1 MKKIFYFINLLLQSN
16 KFKDLPHSDYLLIIR
31 DSDRSFL
38 LGKKFYSVLLNT
50 LEDDLLKL
58 NLKGVTIAPAFSK
71 IRKKDVYGE
80 TYFFDLQYFIV
91 KVIDKILFINYFKF
105 EYWKRIL
112 LYTQPRYII
121 AIQPDIILCTVCSN
135 LGIKIFD
142 YQHGIIAD
150 DYYYNINYWSNHEKT
165 LPISFLVW
173 DQESEKMLR
182 SIFYNYNLNIRI
194 LGNSWVYRCINYN
207 KFPSLFNEF
216 IDNFNNLNFYKKP
229 VILITL
235 QKGAGIKNINQI
247 LNKSLLNVIKNTY
260 NLYFWAIRIHPSQNN
275 VNDLNEIENILTY
288 EFPNSNNFLDYKI
301 SSSMP
306 LPLLLQFTNL
316 HITYNSASA
325 IEALKFGINTGFI
338 DKNKYNIK
346 EWFKFY
352 WESNFLNFL
361 PETDQDLFDW
371 IKKNICNNNQSSSI
385 NNYNPKNIGIIF

>member
-1 MKKIFYFINLLLQSN
+1 MKKIFYFISILLQSN
-16 KFKDLPHSDYLLIIR
+16 KFKDLQLSDYLLIIR

-38 LGKKFYSVLLNT
+38 LGNKFYSTLLNT
-50 LEDDLLKL
+50 LEDDLLKI
-58 NLKGVTIAPAFSK
+58 NLKGITIAPAFSK
-71 IRKKDVYGE
+71 IRKNDVYSE
-80 TYFFDLQYFIV
+80 TYFFDLQYFIA

-121 AIQPDIILCTVCSN
+121 AIQPDIILCKVCSK
-135 LGIKIFD
+135 LGINIYD

-150 DYYYNINYWSNHEKT
+150 DYYYNIKYWRNQTKT

-173 DQESEKMLR
+173 DLESENMLK
-182 SIFYNYNLNIRI
+182 SIFYNYNLNILVI
-194 LGNSWVYRCINYN
+194 GNSWVYRCVNYN
-207 KFPSLFNEF
+207 KFPILFNEF
-216 IDNFNNLNFYKKP
+216 VDNFNNLNFYKKP

-235 QKGAGIKNINQI
+235 QKGTGIKNIYQI
-247 LNKSLLNVIKNTY
+247 LNKNILNVIKKTY
-260 NLYFWAIRIHPSQNN
+260 NLYFWVLRIHPSQNN
-275 VNDLNEIENILTY
+275 VTDLNEIENFLNY
-288 EFPNSNNFLDYKI
+288 ELPNSNNFLEYKI

-338 DKNKYNIK
+338 DRNQYIIK

-361 PETDQDLFDW
+361 SPTW
-371 IKKNICNNNQSSSI
+371 
-385 NNYNPKNIGIIF
+385 